1 MVTFDWSAAN
11 RTNPTGVGLSPYDTL
26 AASAAPSAAPSPSG
40 FESALLASDIDSLR
54 LQETIFTGL
63 SLVLVGV
70 FLTAEVMLSR
80 YLGFTRSWPTA
91 LLIVALA
98 VGTAEL
104 IWLRAA
110 TLTSSAIMRVLI
122 WLPIV
127 LNTALVT
134 GLLVATEGDDT
145 QYYVLMTV
153 PVLAAAF
160 RLRFGW
166 TVAVIAVADFL
177 NFFSAWWLSSVG
189 EYLEAGA
196 VSLIFAVVG
205 ITAWVLV
212 NNLRERETRLEHAR
226 ERLVIE
232 EKLSAVGRLSSAIA
246 HEIRNPVAMISSSL
260 AMAARPE
267 LADTDRHEMLGI
279 AAAEASR
286 LERLTSDFLAYAR
299 PRAAELGRVQ
309 VSDMLNYVLSI
320 ARAHAID
327 RGVQLQAHARAG
339 LEADVD
345 VAQMH
350 QALLNLV
357 LNAIDACR
365 DEGPVTLS
373 AHANRG
379 ALTID
384 VINPGGPVPPEAA
397 AHLFEPFF
405 TTKPG
410 GTGLGL
416 AIARNI
422 ARLHGGELTLSDN
435 RPGRVCFSMTIPA
448 HGCAATGSRVSA

>member
-1 MVTFDWSAAN
+1 MAPN
-11 RTNPTGVGLSPYDTL
+11 DTL
-26 AASAAPSAAPSPSG
+26 AAGAVSTAAPIPSG

-70 FLTAEVMLSR
+70 FLTAEMMLSR
-80 YLGFTRSWPTA
+80 YLGLTRSLPA
-91 LLIVALA
+91 ILLIAA
-98 VGTAEL
+98 MAAGAAEL
-104 IWLRAA
+104 VWLRSA
-110 TLTSSAIMRVLI
+110 TLSSSATMRVLI
-122 WLPIV
+122 WWPVV
-127 LNTALVT
+127 LNTALVAM
-134 GLLVATEGDDT
+134 LLIATAGEDT
-145 QYYVLMTV
+145 QYYVLMAV

-166 TVAVIAVADFL
+166 TATVIAAAVFL
-177 NFFSAWWLSSVG
+177 NFFSAWWLDSVG

-196 VSLIFAVVG
+196 VSLIFIVVG

-212 NNLRERETRLEHAR
+212 NNLRERERRLESAR

-267 LADTDRHEMLGI
+267 LTEHDRAEMLGI
-279 AAAEASR
+279 AANEASR

-299 PRAAELGRVQ
+299 PRAAQLGRVH
-309 VSDMLNYVLSI
+309 VCDVLGYVLSI
-320 ARAHAID
+320 ARAHATE
-327 RGVQLQAHARAG
+327 RGVHLEIHGDAD
-339 LEADVD
+339 LEADLD

-357 LNAIDACR
+357 LNAIDACKGA
-365 DEGPVTLS
+365 GPVILGAQASDRTL
-373 AHANRG
+373 R
-379 ALTID
+379 LD
-384 VINPGGPVPPEAA
+384 VIDPDGPIAPEAA

-435 RPGRVCFSMTIPA
+435 IAGRVCFSMTMPA
-448 HGCAATGSRVSA
+448 RGAAASESRASA